1 MNNLSSYCGLVDAKI
16 RVSDKDLSVI
26 LWTHDFNKFNKI
38 FFRKCSFIV
47 DTQDA
52 KCSDVRVHM
61 DRNYSEPFNLR
72 LYYTQNECTIPSMDA
87 DQSDD
92 FVLLAEN
99 LNVSPVN
106 KSVSMDSVSMENL
119 CGLVNLVLIMSN
131 SSEPYIEHLVTPVFI
146 NCSSVDFKVE
156 AVGGDSNN
164 SIETVTPGEK
174 NPFKKTQ
181 FRITTGRSNQ
191 TTTVFNF
198 SKKDIRI

>member
-1 MNNLSSYCGLVDAKI
+1 
-16 RVSDKDLSVI
+16 
-26 LWTHDFNKFNKI
+26 
-38 FFRKCSFIV
+38 
-47 DTQDA
+47 
-52 KCSDVRVHM
+52 M

-72 LYYTQNECTIPSMDA
+72 LYFTQNECTIPSMDG

-146 NCSSVDFKVE
+146 NCSSIDFKVE
-156 AVGGDSNN
+156 VVGGDNN
-164 SIETVTPGEK
+164 KSIETVTPGEN
-174 NPFKKTQ
+174 NPFKTTQ
-181 FRITTGRSNQ
+181 FRITTGGSNQ
-191 TTTVFNF
+191 TTAVLNF
-198 SKKDIRI
+198 SKIIY

>member
-1 MNNLSSYCGLVDAKI
+1 MLL
-16 RVSDKDLSVI
+16 L
-26 LWTHDFNKFNKI
+26 
-38 FFRKCSFIV
+38 FRKCSFIV

-52 KCSDVRVHM
+52 KCSDLRVHL
-61 DRNYSEPFNLR
+61 DRTYSEPFNLK
-72 LYYTQNECTIPSMDA
+72 LYFTQNECTIPNMEA

-99 LNVSPVN
+99 SNVSPIN
-106 KSVSMDSVSMENL
+106 KSVSMESVSLENL

-146 NCSSVDFKVE
+146 NCSNIDFKVE
-156 AVGGDSNN
+156 AIRGESNN
-164 SIETVTPGEK
+164 SIETVTPGES

-181 FRITTGRSNQ
+181 FRITTGGSNQ

-198 SKKDIRI
+198 SKKI